1 MNEVV
6 TYIVTIAPS
15 LTAILTVI
23 ISLLT
28 MINRISKIVVNIHK
42 DNEQL
47 KDEVAKKIEDAEV
60 KKLTDQ
66 IDVLAQQN
74 SELSNQIAELTKSYT
89 RVNKWKKAKLQ

>member
-1 MNEVV
+1 
-6 TYIVTIAPS
+6 
-15 LTAILTVI
+15 
-23 ISLLT
+23 

-74 SELSNQIAELTKSYT
+74 AELSNQIAELTKSYT
-89 RVNKWKKAKLQ
+89 RVNK

>member
-1 MNEVV
+1 
-6 TYIVTIAPS
+6 
-15 LTAILTVI
+15 
-23 ISLLT
+23 

-60 KKLTDQ
+60 KRLTDQ

-74 SELSNQIAELTKSYT
+74 AELSNQIAELTKSYT
-89 RVNKWKKAKLQ
+89 RVNK

>member
-47 KDEVAKKIEDAEV
+47 KDFSIITFKHRYKDRDLGTIGIIGPKRMDYSKVVSVMKYIN
-60 KKLTDQ
+60 KKLKD
-66 IDVLAQQN
+66 I
-74 SELSNQIAELTKSYT
+74 EK
-89 RVNKWKKAKLQ
+89 

>member
-1 MNEVV
+1 MSEVV

-42 DNEQL
+42 DNEEL

-60 KKLTDQ
+60 KRLTDQ

-74 SELSNQIAELTKSYT
+74 AELSNQIAELTKSYT
-89 RVNKWKKAKLQ
+89 RVNK

>member
-6 TYIVTIAPS
+6 TYIITIAPS

-74 SELSNQIAELTKSYT
+74 AELSNQIAELTKSYT
-89 RVNKWKKAKLQ
+89 RVNK

>member
-6 TYIVTIAPS
+6 TYIVAIAPS

-23 ISLLT
+23 ITLMT
-28 MINRISKIVVNIHK
+28 MINKISKIVVNIHK

-47 KDEVAKKIEDAEV
+47 KDEVSKKIEDAEV
-60 KKLTDQ
+60 KRLTDQ

-74 SELSNQIAELTKSYT
+74 AELSNQVAELTKSYT
-89 RVNKWKKAKLQ
+89 RVNK

>member
-1 MNEVV
+1 MSEVV

-60 KKLTDQ
+60 KRLTDQ

-74 SELSNQIAELTKSYT
+74 AELSNQIAELTKSYT
-89 RVNKWKKAKLQ
+89 RVNK

>member
-42 DNEQL
+42 DNEEL

-66 IDVLAQQN
+66 INVLAQQN
-74 SELSNQIAELTKSYT
+74 AELSNQIAELTKSYT
-89 RVNKWKKAKLQ
+89 RVNK

>member
-28 MINRISKIVVNIHK
+28 MINRISKIVINIHK

-74 SELSNQIAELTKSYT
+74 AELSNQIAELTKSYT
-89 RVNKWKKAKLQ
+89 RVNK